1 MLTTLEIQNFKAFG
15 ERVRLDLRPLTVLVG
30 PNGSGKTSILDAV
43 GLLSQSAPLAEH
55 PPQMKWKERLVDL
68 GPGGASA
75 FHKLDDGLLL
85 SIEVEA
91 GSLLRS
97 WFRNHYDEPEM
108 DVQAL
113 GYSVAHRRDTDEWK
127 HELTVDGELAATN
140 YTTPLGRGLL
150 RKGHGAVL
158 ECNFP
163 GRTERV
169 FDPIAHG
176 NAVLAPKLFMGTNS
190 IGGQDIDERTQRSFM
205 IYGLFASFMGA
216 YLRQRV
222 FMVGSD
228 RTPRREQP
236 QSESGP
242 LVVGRRG
249 ERTLTVLSVIFA
261 HAKYSAQAKKIQHW
275 ASVFGLGSLAS
286 GWIREE
292 LLHAGYMDSVF
303 DTPLGIE
310 SAGSGAQQ
318 ILPIITQIFSAPAN
332 SVLLIEEPEAGLHP
346 ESHVHLCRM
355 FADAASHGHQL
366 LVTTHSQAFLNALS
380 ASQGPADD
388 VAVYGF
394 SKSPAGAKPERLLPE
409 IRGQRLS
416 AAG

>member
-1 MLTTLEIQNFKAFG
+1 VAEQ
-15 ERVRLDLRPLTVLVG
+15 
-30 PNGSGKTSILDAV
+30 
-43 GLLSQSAPLAEH
+43 AP
-55 PPQMKWKERLVDL
+55 QFKWKDRLVDL
-68 GPGGASA
+68 GPTGTSA
-75 FHKLDDGLLL
+75 FHKLDDGLPL
-85 SIEVEA
+85 SLTVEVEA
-91 GSLLRS
+91 GSHLRS

-108 DVQAL
+108 DAQSL
-113 GYSVAHRRDTDEWK
+113 GYRVVHRRDTEEWK
-127 HELTVDGELAATN
+127 HELVVDGEVTATN

-163 GRTERV
+163 GRAERV
-169 FDPIAHG
+169 FEPVAYG

-190 IGGQDIDERTQRSFM
+190 IGGQEIDERTQRTFM
-205 IYGLFASFMGA
+205 IYGLFTSFVGA

-236 QSESGP
+236 QSDAGP

-261 HAKYSAQAKKIQHW
+261 HAKYSAQARKIQHW
-275 ASVFGLGSLAS
+275 ANVFGLGSLAS
-286 GWIREE
+286 GWVREE
-292 LLHAGYMDSVF
+292 LLHAGYMDSTF
-303 DTPLGIE
+303 ETPLGIE

-318 ILPIITQIFSAPAN
+318 ILPVIAQIFSAPPN
-332 SVLLIEEPEAGLHP
+332 SVILIEEPESGLHP
-346 ESHVHLCRM
+346 ENHIHLCRM

-366 LVTTHSQAFLNALS
+366 LVTTHSQSLLHALS
-380 ASQGPADD
+380 SVQEPARLSAES

-394 SKSPAGAKPERLLPE
+394 SKSATGAKAERLFPE
-409 IRGQRLS
+409 IRSQKLS